1 MIIVTVILLI
11 AASYL
16 VAGLLFVVPFVM
28 KGVTR
33 VDEGAI
39 GSGLGFRLIIIPG
52 TIVFW
57 PLLLKK
63 WMNAEKNRNNPA
75 KKNDPA

>member
-11 AASYL
+11 AACYL
-16 VAGLLFVVPFVM
+16 VAGLLFAVPFVL

-33 VDEGAI
+33 VDESAI

-63 WMNAEKNRNNPA
+63 WITAERHRNNTA
-75 KKNDPA
+75 KKN